1 MNQFPTRKEVEQLRE
16 RYPKGTRIHLHS
28 MQDPYAK
35 VPSGTKGTVIGVDD
49 AGHIMMHWDSGS
61 TLSLIPGVDSFSKV
75 SAPEKAKQK
84 RSHSWER

>member
-49 AGHIMMHWDSGS
+49 AGHILGLVGAVRMSDRIVKELLGM
-61 TLSLIPGVDSFSKV
+61 
-75 SAPEKAKQK
+75 
-84 RSHSWER
+84 